1 MKRSIVI
8 LLVLVMAMSVLSACA
23 PKKDEDKGVAKE
35 VDIKEVHSKIKEEL
49 GEDYLPEEEVD
60 LDMITDIS
68 GIKAEDVE
76 ESILEWPM
84 MTMNI
89 DRFIA
94 IKAKEGKGDAIEEG
108 LNEYKRHMIEDEFK
122 YPMNLPKVNASK
134 VVRQGD
140 YVFYLVLGA
149 NDDNMED
156 AEGKEA
162 LEFAEK
168 EVDKVVAIIDG
179 FFK

>member
-1 MKRSIVI
+1 MKRSILI
-8 LLVLVMAMSVLSACA
+8 LLAMIMLVSVVSGCS
-23 PKKDEDKGVAKE
+23 PEESGKDGRKD
-35 VDIKEVHSKIKEEL
+35 VDIKEVHAKIKEEL

-60 LDMITDIS
+60 LDMISDIS
-68 GIKAEDVE
+68 GIKSEDVE
-76 ESILEWPM
+76 EAILEWPM

-94 IKAKEGKGDAIEEG
+94 IKAKEGKGDTIEEG
-108 LNEYKRHMIEDEFK
+108 LEKYKRFMIEDEFK
-122 YPMNLPKVNASK
+122 YPMNMPKVNASQ
-134 VVRQGD
+134 VVRHGD

-156 AEGKEA
+156 AEGKDA
-162 LEFAEK
+162 LEFAEN
-168 EVDKVVAIIDG
+168 EVEKVVEIIDS